1 MNESTLPES
10 VSEDSIEA
18 LRVETALSRFPI
30 HSLTTGE
37 VKIDYKNLGR
47 ATEWR
52 VSHNATYGAPG
63 ALAYKLDTL
72 VVNKRIEQGGRPV
85 PQVLRLGSL
94 NDIAKEMGTN
104 VSGKSLAN
112 IKNALLQNAFTG
124 ITAKMS
130 YKTRDGEERE
140 IEIADTRYGVV
151 FTGDKLPSGQK
162 ADGVYLLLHDFYREI
177 LNFAQSRPLDY
188 TYMKSLTPMAQRFY
202 EIVSYAIYAA
212 LLHKNKSCKMRYSEF
227 CKLSTA
233 TRYYEYDQV
242 KKQMHKIHKPH
253 VESGYLDR
261 VIKFQLTEDE
271 NNHPDWWMYYTPGIN
286 AGREYEEFTQLP
298 KREKVKEFAYPP
310 QQMLL
315 SFIEQVPAIPAEPTP
330 APKKEE
336 DRNQVIQDLM
346 AELVRLGVGKG
357 VALTLAS
364 QHEEE
369 CRLQI
374 SYLPYAEVK
383 SSVGAYLAS
392 AIKQG
397 FAPPA
402 RFQEIQTKKA
412 EDERKRK
419 VAEARVAQERAQTL
433 RAEMEAAEIDS
444 LMATLEAEDP
454 ADYQAFEAF
463 VEAEKERTYPR
474 SNPLF
479 QKPDRRERLLAPF
492 DAPPK
497 RRELF
502 KVWQTQK
509 DA

>member
-227 CKLSTA
+227 CKLATTSTIRSRSRC
-233 TRYYEYDQV
+233 TRF
-242 KKQMHKIHKPH
+242 INRT
-253 VESGYLDR
+253 SR
-261 VIKFQLTEDE
+261 A
-271 NNHPDWWMYYTPGIN
+271 GI
-286 AGREYEEFTQLP
+286 
-298 KREKVKEFAYPP
+298 
-310 QQMLL
+310 
-315 SFIEQVPAIPAEPTP
+315 
-330 APKKEE
+330 
-336 DRNQVIQDLM
+336 
-346 AELVRLGVGKG
+346 
-357 VALTLAS
+357 
-364 QHEEE
+364 
-369 CRLQI
+369 
-374 SYLPYAEVK
+374 
-383 SSVGAYLAS
+383 
-392 AIKQG
+392 
-397 FAPPA
+397 
-402 RFQEIQTKKA
+402 
-412 EDERKRK
+412 
-419 VAEARVAQERAQTL
+419 
-433 RAEMEAAEIDS
+433 
-444 LMATLEAEDP
+444 
-454 ADYQAFEAF
+454 
-463 VEAEKERTYPR
+463 
-474 SNPLF
+474 
-479 QKPDRRERLLAPF
+479 
-492 DAPPK
+492 
-497 RRELF
+497 
-502 KVWQTQK
+502 
-509 DA
+509 